1 MGVSSCPSSTV
12 NMWFSFFL
20 LLPQWIAEGNI
31 LHSCLLK
38 VSDWRRDSHGAK
50 NKEYTERLNGGF
62 QMETAC
68 KQHSAINSTS
78 PMELQ
83 YCLRTKC
90 MLSDVALTLLHR
102 RLVSEPCFDLF
113 GEIGFIVKKKV
124 ATTKKHGTWS
134 LGVRRYLQCMCVCV
148 TFVVTCTHTCVFCA
162 FRGKKDNSKDMCC
175 KWAALFLLVCC
186 RWF

>member
-12 NMWFSFFL
+12 NMWFSFFLL

-50 NKEYTERLNGGF
+50 NKEYTERLNEGF

-90 MLSDVALTLLHR
+90 MLSDVALTSRVGAMFWFVWWDWFNCKKNKKTSNNKKTWNVKSGCKTISAVHVCLCHFCGYMHTYA
-102 RLVSEPCFDLF
+102 CFLC
-113 GEIGFIVKKKV
+113 I
-124 ATTKKHGTWS
+124 
-134 LGVRRYLQCMCVCV
+134 
-148 TFVVTCTHTCVFCA
+148 
-162 FRGKKDNSKDMCC
+162 
-175 KWAALFLLVCC
+175 
-186 RWF
+186 

>member
-1 MGVSSCPSSTV
+1 MGVSSCPSYTV

-50 NKEYTERLNGGF
+50 NKEYTERLNEGF

-90 MLSDVALTLLHR
+90 MLSDVALTSR
-102 RLVSEPCFDLF
+102 VGAMFWFVWWDWFNC
-113 GEIGFIVKKKV
+113 KKK
-124 ATTKKHGTWS
+124 TSNKKKKTWNVKS
-134 LGVRRYLQCMCVCV
+134 GCKTISAVHVCLCH
-148 TFVVTCTHTCVFCA
+148 FCGYMHTYAC
-162 FRGKKDNSKDMCC
+162 
-175 KWAALFLLVCC
+175 FLCI
-186 RWF
+186 

>member
-12 NMWFSFFL
+12 NMWFSFFLL

-50 NKEYTERLNGGF
+50 NKEYTERLNEGF

-90 MLSDVALTLLHR
+90 MLSDVALTSR
-102 RLVSEPCFDLF
+102 VGAMFWFVWWDWFNC
-113 GEIGFIVKKKV
+113 KKKKKKL
-124 ATTKKHGTWS
+124 ATTKRHETWS
-134 LGVRRYLQCMCVCV
+134 PGVRRYLQCMCVCV
-148 TFVVTCTHTCVFCA
+148 TFVVTCTHTRVFCA

-175 KWAALFLLVCC
+175 KWAALFLLVCR